1 MYGDLLVFL
10 GKAGLVRAYAHHI
23 ARKGDAASN
32 DERSWLNAQYCLLRE
47 AWDDMGLDG
56 PMPDQFWDLA

>member
-10 GKAGLVRAYAHHI
+10 GKAAQVRAYARTI
-23 ARKGDAASN
+23 AHKGDTAS
-32 DERSWLNAQYCLLRE
+32 DGERYWLNAQYCLLRE

-56 PMPDQFWDLA
+56 TMPDQFWDLA